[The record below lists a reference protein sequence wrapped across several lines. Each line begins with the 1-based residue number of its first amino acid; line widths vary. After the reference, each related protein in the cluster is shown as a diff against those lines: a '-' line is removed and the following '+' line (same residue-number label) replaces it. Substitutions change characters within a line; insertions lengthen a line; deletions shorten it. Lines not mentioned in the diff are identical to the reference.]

1 MEAWEIGQPVGP
13 APASEG
19 EAAAAAQ
26 RGAGMRR
33 RLGLLV
39 AALLPW
45 VVLISLWELGAAR
58 GWIPTSLFPPPS

>member
-26 RGAGMRR
+26 RSARVRR

-45 VVLISLWELGAAR
+45 IVLIWDVQAS
-58 GWIPTSLFPPPS
+58 TPSRPRSSAPS